1 MPLVEPSLP
10 ACFWAGSCPENKMNR
25 LPLIMS
31 DFSGAAGRYSGIAF
45 QTLQDRLELLA
56 LELREAKIHFIQ
68 ALLLVCIGV
77 VFALLSLVLIVMA
90 GLYILP
96 SEWRLVGL
104 VVAALVSMLA
114 AIIIFIVL
122 CRRLGRKPLAFA
134 QSLAELKK
142 DAACFSTKN

>member
-1 MPLVEPSLP
+1 MS
-10 ACFWAGSCPENKMNR
+10 AC
-25 LPLIMS
+25 
-31 DFSGAAGRYSGIAF
+31 SGAAGRYSDIAF
-45 QTLQDRLELLA
+45 KTLQDRLELLA

-77 VFALLSLVLIVMA
+77 VFALLSLGLIVTA

-96 SEWRLVGL
+96 SEWQLVGL
-104 VVAALVSMLA
+104 AVLALVSMLA

-122 CRRLGRKPLAFA
+122 YRRLGRKPLAFA